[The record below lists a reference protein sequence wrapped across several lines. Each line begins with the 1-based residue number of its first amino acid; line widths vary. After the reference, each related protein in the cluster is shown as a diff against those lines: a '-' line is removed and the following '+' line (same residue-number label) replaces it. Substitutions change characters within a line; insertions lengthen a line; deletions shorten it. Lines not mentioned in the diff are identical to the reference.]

1 MGAAVIGGLIA
12 STVLSLFVVPV
23 IYTIFDDWEHWVRR
37 KFSRRDH
44 AAEKTAASPAVSD

>member
-23 IYTIFDDWEHWVRR
+23 IYTIFDDGEHWMKGR
-37 KFSRRDH
+37 FSRLFGRGRD
-44 AAEKTAASPAVSD
+44 ANSAPVAE